1 MRIAVLG
8 ARIVLGAIFF
18 VFGLNGF
25 LHFLPQ
31 PAMPD
36 AAVAFFG
43 ALAATG
49 YMIPLLFGTQVVG
62 GALLLAR
69 LVPLALVVLAPVIVD
84 IVLFHVFL
92 APDGL
97 PLAIVVS
104 LLASFLAWVHR
115 DTYRPLFVRGDALQV
130 VERDVRAARGE
141 ASAR

>member
-1 MRIAVLG
+1 MKIAVLS
-8 ARIVLGAIFF
+8 ARILLGTIFL

-36 AAVAFFG
+36 AAIAFFG
-43 ALAATG
+43 ALAASG
-49 YMIPLLFGTQVVG
+49 YMIPLLFATQVVG

-69 LVPLALVVLAPVIVD
+69 LVPLALVVLAPVILD
-84 IVLFHVFL
+84 IGLFHVFL

-104 LLASFLAWVHR
+104 LLASFLAWVYR
-115 DTYRPLFVRGDALQV
+115 DAYRPLFVRGDALQV
-130 VERDVRAARGE
+130 VERDARSPRRA

>member
-18 VFGLNGF
+18 IFGLNGF

-115 DTYRPLFVRGDALQV
+115 DAYRPLFVRGDAMQV
-130 VERDVRAARGE
+130 VEHDGHSARGA
-141 ASAR
+141 ASVR